1 MLETF
6 DEQLCDNKTTLLPS
20 HTCIELKCSSV
31 VVNPKELLDK
41 IRDHSDEVANAAGDN
56 LAVFFR

>member
-1 MLETF
+1 MSYSLGVPV
-6 DEQLCDNKTTLLPS
+6 CVPTTRKSQDANIPILM
-20 HTCIELKCSSV
+20 
-31 VVNPKELLDK
+31 ELLDK